1 MYVLIFI
8 TLSHKTYAVTSAQGR
23 YYMMDIVVLI
33 FLLFPLRSSICE
45 SKYQTFPLQFDLIMN
60 RIRDYQYFES
70 DELVDFPYTITRD
83 RMSDY
88 LSSLTRDQ
96 MTVCEQDFQPIIDG
110 ALQFDTW
117 ALKVVDAGG
126 KLLLSGLLRGNL
138 FWTGN
143 YDECVEEMYL
153 SDNKS
158 FVPQPFDTQHCM
170 YKYLFQF
177 DQH

>member
-1 MYVLIFI
+1 
-8 TLSHKTYAVTSAQGR
+8 
-23 YYMMDIVVLI
+23 
-33 FLLFPLRSSICE
+33 
-45 SKYQTFPLQFDLIMN
+45 
-60 RIRDYQYFES
+60 
-70 DELVDFPYTITRD
+70 
-83 RMSDY
+83 
-88 LSSLTRDQ
+88 